1 MVRRTV
7 PWREAAAIPAGMA
20 MAKAESKG
28 RDGSV
33 GEGGGARAASDVEAE
48 LLQLRSDHR
57 QAVYTL
63 RQTREAYGRFV
74 PKAFLGLLGAED
86 ILKVNLG
93 HETEKRITVMFSDIR
108 NFTTL
113 SETMSSGETFAFVNS
128 YLGRMEP
135 AVQMH
140 GGIVDK
146 FIGDAVMAFFPVRAE
161 DALEAAF
168 SMRAAL
174 DHYNRRRAREGEPP
188 IGMGIGLNTGLTTLG
203 VVGHMERMET
213 TIIGDA
219 VNVASRIEELTK
231 TYRVGIL
238 ISEDTLSSL
247 ENPEAYSIRFIDR
260 VAVKGRH
267 RPISVYEVFDGD
279 PPEVARGK
287 LSVLDVF
294 EKAVAYC
301 HLGECARAVPLLEQ
315 CLKAVPGDPAAGFYL
330 DRCRAEKRDTAW
342 EFRQQIAWRD
352 EFDTGLADV
361 DAQHRGLLDNINKLS
376 EAIQSEDSAQVG
388 EVFDFLAAYGVEH
401 FETEEAYMRRYDY
414 PFLPEHQREHA
425 AFVKTLLATRREI
438 LSGRHDKLLC
448 LFRVHQ
454 FLYDWLIS
462 HSTRTDK
469 HFAHFVLTKMR
480 G

>member
-1 MVRRTV
+1 M
-7 PWREAAAIPAGMA
+7 G
-20 MAKAESKG
+20 K
-28 RDGSV
+28 DGSDEPRAV
-33 GEGGGARAASDVEAE
+33 GKEPRGEAISDLEAE
-48 LLQLRSDHR
+48 LLKLRSDYR
-57 QAVYTL
+57 QAAYTL
-63 RQTREAYGRFV
+63 RQTQEAYGRFV
-74 PKAFLGLLGAED
+74 PRSFLRLLGAED

-93 HETEKRITVMFSDIR
+93 HETEKRITIMFSDIR

-113 SETMSSGETFAFVNS
+113 SESKSSGETFAFINE

-140 GGIVDK
+140 RGIVDK
-146 FIGDAVMAFFPVRAE
+146 FIGDAVMAFFPERAE

-168 SMRAAL
+168 AMRAAL
-174 DHYNRRRAREGEPP
+174 DHYNRHRVRGGEPP
-188 IGMGIGLNTGLTTLG
+188 VGMGIGLNTGLTTLG

-219 VNVASRIEELTK
+219 VNVSSRIEGLTK

-247 ENPEAYSIRFIDR
+247 ENAEAYSVRFIDR

-267 RPISVYEVFDGD
+267 RPVSVYEVFDGD
-279 PPEVARGK
+279 PPETARGK
-287 LSVLDVF
+287 LAVLEVF

-315 CLKAVPGDPAAGFYL
+315 CLKEVPDDPVAALYL
-330 DRCRAEKRDTAW
+330 ERCRGGKRDTAW
-342 EFRQQIAWRD
+342 EFRQQLSWQD
-352 EFDTGLADV
+352 DFDTGLADV

-376 EAIQSEDSAQVG
+376 QAIQAEDVAQVG

-401 FETEEAYMRRYDY
+401 FDTEEAYMRKYGY
-414 PFLPEHQREHA
+414 PFLAEYAREHA
-425 AFVKTLLATRREI
+425 AFVKSLLATRREI
-438 LSGRHDKLLC
+438 MSGRHDMLLC

-469 HFAHFVLTKMR
+469 HFAHFVLAKMR
-480 G
+480 EASA